1 MLCNLSRRV
10 RVPLAAT
17 VAEYAEILRE
27 SYWAQ
32 DGSIED
38 VMVYADRVREL
49 LPDDPDVAEF
59 AEMLALAEPLA
70 LRR

>member
-1 MLCNLSRRV
+1 M
-10 RVPLAAT
+10 
-17 VAEYAEILRE
+17 AEYAEILRG

-38 VMVYADRVREL
+38 VLVYAEWVRKL
-49 LPDDPDVAEF
+49 VPDDSDVAEF
-59 AEMLALAEPLA
+59 AEMVSLAEPLA

>member
-1 MLCNLSRRV
+1 M
-10 RVPLAAT
+10 
-17 VAEYAEILRE
+17 AEYAEILRE

-38 VMVYADRVREL
+38 VLVYAERLRKL
-49 LPDDPDVAEF
+49 LPDDSDVAEF
-59 AEMLALAEPLA
+59 AEMVSRAEPLA